1 MLNNNLGNVFVALGE
16 GETDTAHFSQA
27 IASYRA
33 ALAAV
38 SFESNPL
45 NHAYIQ
51 VSLGEA
57 LLKFAERD
65 RDAAATEE
73 AIAAF
78 RTAEEI
84 YAAHDGSAELAAETR
99 RSITTAEALRAG
111 LKQ

>member
-1 MLNNNLGNVFVALGE
+1 MLNNNLGNVFVSLGA
-16 GETDTAHFSQA
+16 GGQDPDNFSKA
-27 IASYRA
+27 VAAYRA

-38 SFESNPL
+38 APEVDPL

-57 LLKFAERD
+57 LMKLAELN
-65 RDAAATEE
+65 RDAAAAEE